1 MPYRFECSE
10 GSCQFLIR
18 SSSSDEVER
27 LVRAHVR
34 MIHNGRIDSTDL
46 ERGMERIEP
55 A

>member
-1 MPYRFECSE
+1 MPYQFECSTDH
-10 GSCQFLIR
+10 CQFMIR

-34 MIHNGRIDSTDL
+34 MTHNSRIAQADI
-46 ERGMERIEP
+46 ERGMDRIEL

>member
-1 MPYRFECSE
+1 MPYQYECSE

-34 MIHNGRIDSTDL
+34 MVHGTRIASADL
-46 ERGMERIEP
+46 ERGMDRIEL

>member
-1 MPYRFECSE
+1 MTYQYECSE
-10 GSCQFLIR
+10 GSCQFLLR

-34 MIHNGRIDSTDL
+34 MVHNGRIDSTDL
-46 ERGMERIEP
+46 KRGTDRIEL